1 MKEKISTGTIVR
13 TVVLALALI
22 NQLLVMLGYSPLP
35 IDDETINLAITSVWT
50 VAAAIVTWWK
60 NNSFTQAAIA
70 ADHMMANMKNKGE

>member
-13 TVVLALALI
+13 TVVLALALV
-22 NQLLVMLGYSPLP
+22 NQLLVVLGYSPLP

-60 NNSFTQAAIA
+60 NNSFTPEAIK
-70 ADHMMANMKNKGE
+70 ADGYLEQLREKK